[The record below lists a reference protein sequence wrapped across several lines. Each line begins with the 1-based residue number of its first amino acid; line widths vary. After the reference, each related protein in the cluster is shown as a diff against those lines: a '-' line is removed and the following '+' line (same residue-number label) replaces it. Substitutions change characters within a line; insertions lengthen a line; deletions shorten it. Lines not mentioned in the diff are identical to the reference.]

1 MAKEKK
7 KRFKYIFVILI
18 LIVIL
23 LGGYNYYLKNNKK
36 KDIKEE
42 KVVEKIKEQDEEII
56 EDIKEELPYEKI
68 INDKGIFRDY
78 YEKAYDK
85 LQSMSLDEKINQI
98 FLVRVPQYAGTNVL
112 KQYQFGGYLLF
123 GRDVVNITKEDL
135 INKIRGYQEVSNIPI
150 IVAIDEEGGDIS
162 RIKDNPSLVSEPFLS
177 PMELY
182 NIGGLDLIES
192 DLRRKNILLEELGIN
207 LNLAPV
213 LDLASSESFIY
224 KRTLGQDVNITSLYA
239 ARVVQVSKSSKVSY
253 ALKHFPGYVDNL
265 DTHKGLS
272 IDSRTLEELSNK
284 DFLPFK
290 SGIEVGA
297 ECVLVNHNILTNIE
311 DGVPASLSKEV
322 HNILRNDLN
331 YTGIIIT
338 DDLYMDAIKE
348 YQDKP
353 SIKALLAG
361 NDMIIITNYVQGV
374 NEIKEALN
382 NNEIDI
388 NLLDKAV
395 LRVLAW
401 KYYKGLLE

>member
-68 INDKGIFRDY
+68 INDKGIFKDY

-98 FLVRVPQYAGTNVL
+98 FLVRVPQYDGTNIL

-162 RIKDNPSLVSEPFLS
+162 RIKDNPNLVSEPFLS

-253 ALKHFPGYVDNL
+253 ALKHFPGYGDNL

-272 IDSRTLEELSNK
+272 IDNRTLEELSNK

-290 SGIEVGA
+290 SGIEAGA

-311 DGVPASLSKEV
+311 DGVPASLSKKV

>member
-1 MAKEKK
+1 
-7 KRFKYIFVILI
+7 
-18 LIVIL
+18 
-23 LGGYNYYLKNNKK
+23 
-36 KDIKEE
+36 
-42 KVVEKIKEQDEEII
+42 
-56 EDIKEELPYEKI
+56 
-68 INDKGIFRDY
+68 
-78 YEKAYDK
+78 
-85 LQSMSLDEKINQI
+85 MSLDEKISQL
-98 FLVRVPQYAGTNVL
+98 FLVRVPQHEGTNIL

-135 INKIRGYQEVSNIPI
+135 INKIKGYQEVSNIPI

-162 RIKDNPSLVSEPFLS
+162 RIKDNPNLISEPFLS

-207 LNLAPV
+207 LNMAPV
-213 LDLASSESFIY
+213 LDIASSESFIY
-224 KRTLGQDVNITSLYA
+224 NRTLGQDVNITSLYA

-253 ALKHFPGYVDNL
+253 VLKHFPGYGDNL

-272 IDSRTLEELSNK
+272 IDNRTLEELSNK

-290 SGIEVGA
+290 SGIEAGA

-331 YTGIIIT
+331 YTGIIIS

-374 NEIKEALN
+374 NEIKEAIN

-388 NLLDKAV
+388 NMLDKAV

>member
-18 LIVIL
+18 LIVL
-23 LGGYNYYLKNNKK
+23 LFGGYNYYLKNNKK

-68 INDKGIFRDY
+68 INDKGIFKDY

-98 FLVRVPQYAGTNVL
+98 FLVRVPQYDGTNIL

-123 GRDVVNITKEDL
+123 GRDVINITKEDL

-162 RIKDNPSLVSEPFLS
+162 RIKDNPNLVSEPFLS

-182 NIGGLDLIES
+182 NIGGLDLIEN

-253 ALKHFPGYVDNL
+253 ALKHFPGYGDNL

-272 IDSRTLEELSNK
+272 IDNRTLEELSNK

-290 SGIEVGA
+290 SGIEAGA

>member
-1 MAKEKK
+1 MARRLK
-7 KRFKYIFVILI
+7 KRFKYIFVVLI
-18 LIVIL
+18 LIAL
-23 LGGYNYYLKNNKK
+23 LFGGYSYYLKNNKK

-68 INDKGIFRDY
+68 INDKGIFKDY

-85 LQSMSLDEKINQI
+85 LQSMSLDEKISQL
-98 FLVRVPQYAGTNVL
+98 FLVRVPQHEGTNIL

-135 INKIRGYQEVSNIPI
+135 INKIKGYQEVSNIPI

-162 RIKDNPSLVSEPFLS
+162 RIKDNPNLISEPFLS

-207 LNLAPV
+207 LNMAPV
-213 LDLASSESFIY
+213 LDIASSESFIY
-224 KRTLGQDVNITSLYA
+224 NRTLGQDVNITSLYA

-253 ALKHFPGYVDNL
+253 VLKHFPGYGDNL

-272 IDSRTLEELSNK
+272 IDNRTLEELSNK

-290 SGIEVGA
+290 SGIEAGA

-331 YTGIIIT
+331 YTGIIIS

-374 NEIKEALN
+374 NEIKEAIN

-388 NLLDKAV
+388 NMLDKAV

>member
-1 MAKEKK
+1 MARRLK
-7 KRFKYIFVILI
+7 KRFKYIFVVLI
-18 LIVIL
+18 LIAL
-23 LGGYNYYLKNNKK
+23 LFGGYNYYLKNNKK

-68 INDKGIFRDY
+68 INDKGIFKDY

-98 FLVRVPQYAGTNVL
+98 FLVRVPQYDGTNIL
-112 KQYQFGGYLLF
+112 NQYQFGGYLLF
-123 GRDVVNITKEDL
+123 GRDVINITKEDL

-162 RIKDNPSLVSEPFLS
+162 RIKDNPNLVSEPFLS

-207 LNLAPV
+207 LNMAPV

-253 ALKHFPGYVDNL
+253 VLKHFPGYGDNL

-272 IDSRTLEELSNK
+272 IDNRTLEELSNK

-290 SGIEVGA
+290 SGIEAGA

-374 NEIKEALN
+374 NEIKEAIN

-388 NLLDKAV
+388 NMLDKAV